1 MSRAI
6 FETRFFIHFFS
17 SPDPK
22 THELLLELMRKYDRR
37 LVSAITLFEIY
48 KISLEREGKET
59 AETRISRI
67 KREFSLVPVDDA
79 IAIRG
84 AQLKHATK
92 VQKGEDIPMA
102 DSLIAAIGIVHKA
115 ACITDSPHFNKIL
128 QVKPRWI
135 Q

>member
-17 SPDPK
+17 SPDPE
-22 THELLLELMRKYDRR
+22 THELLLKLMREYDRR

-59 AETRISRI
+59 AETRVSRI
-67 KREFSLVPVDDA
+67 KREFSLIPVDDA

-84 AQLKHATK
+84 AQLKHVAK

-102 DSLIAAIGIVHKA
+102 DSLIAATGIVNKA
-115 ACITDSPHFNKIL
+115 VCITDSPHFDKIPQL
-128 QVKPRWI
+128 KRRWTH
-135 Q
+135 